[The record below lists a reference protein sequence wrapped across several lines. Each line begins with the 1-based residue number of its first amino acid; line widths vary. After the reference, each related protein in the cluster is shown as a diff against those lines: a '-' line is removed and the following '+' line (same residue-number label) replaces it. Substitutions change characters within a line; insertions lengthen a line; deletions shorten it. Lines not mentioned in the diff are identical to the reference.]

1 MEDGM
6 ARRSGGIK
14 RSSWVTFRRRLFL
27 VRQLLRA
34 PASAAELIARV
45 QTELGEHGYPANAAA
60 ALKHDLDSLK
70 GEYDCRIVYRRDQGK
85 YVIVDLG
92 ELALLDPPLQSLEAL
107 ALLDAKYPAGS
118 GNPMQSHIRALLD
131 QVIHMLPNRVQSQL
145 HTRRNATRQ
154 KIPFGRIDPNVL
166 ATVRQAIEEQHELVF
181 RYWGLNNGEAPRRHR
196 VAPYGIFFRN
206 SGHTL
211 LDATLLEVQPA
222 GSEQLFTAVD
232 YRLDRIVPGTVQ
244 VLPNALPPERPQAR
258 TFTLRY
264 WLHPEIAQGGNGVP
278 FFPNMRVEYG
288 DDGSAVVT
296 ATISNL
302 SVARDVLLRYGNRCR
317 VIEPPELIDLVRE
330 TVDAIASLY
339 GNSVVAR

>member
-1 MEDGM
+1 M

-34 PASAAELIARV
+34 PANAEELISRV
-45 QTELGEHGYPANAAA
+45 QTELGANGYPANAAA

-92 ELALLDPPLQSLEAL
+92 ELALLDPPPQSLEAL
-107 ALLDAKYPAGS
+107 ALLDASYPAGS
-118 GNPMQSHIRALLD
+118 GHTTHAHIRALLD
-131 QVIHMLPNRVQSQL
+131 QVTHMLPRRTQALLQ
-145 HTRRNATRQ
+145 TRRSVARS
-154 KIPFGRIDPNVL
+154 KVSAGRIDSNVL
-166 ATVRQAIEEQHELVF
+166 ATVRQAIEEKHEIAF
-181 RYWGLNNGEAPRRHR
+181 RYWGLNDGEAPRRHR

-206 SGHTL
+206 NGHTY

-222 GSEQLFTAVD
+222 GSEQLFTALD

-244 VLPNALPPERPQAR
+244 ILPASLPPERPSAR

-264 WLHPEIAQGGNGVP
+264 WLHPDVAQQGEVVS
-278 FFPNMRVEYG
+278 FFPNTRVEYG
-288 DDGSAVVT
+288 DDGSAIVT

-302 SVARDVLLRYGNRCR
+302 SIARDVLLRHGDRCR
-317 VIEPPELIDLVRE
+317 VIEPPELIDMIRE
-330 TVDAIASLY
+330 TIDAMSALY
-339 GNSVVAR
+339 GSPVTAR